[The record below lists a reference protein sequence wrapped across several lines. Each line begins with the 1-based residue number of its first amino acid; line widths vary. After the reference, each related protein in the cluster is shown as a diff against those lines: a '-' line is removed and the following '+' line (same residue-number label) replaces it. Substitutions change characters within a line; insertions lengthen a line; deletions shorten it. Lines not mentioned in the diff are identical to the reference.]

1 MAGAGAGAGSGAE
14 PPRERRAP
22 LGKERE
28 AAEAEEPR
36 QSQELLGAGSSGG
49 SREDG
54 VFREPEPGFAE
65 LERRLSDF
73 SLTSAVLQQVLRG
86 FKETLQRELGSDT
99 AVCRRIPQS
108 TWSPGPVVL
117 QGVCMSLRVSNPRWN
132 CLDSPS
138 AHQETHAV
146 WRPGFPQRAPGD
158 ARGPAAWTPPACTRR
173 RTRSGGLDSPSV
185 HRETHAVRRPG
196 LPQRAPGDARGPAAW
211 IPPACTGRRTRS
223 GGLDSPSVHRE
234 THAVWQHAGY
244 KHTHTAQPQL
254 CGRRPAVWAH
264 FFVTVRGVS

>member
-99 AVCRRIPQS
+99 GFQLHRALGWDLVEREG
-108 TWSPGPVVL
+108 PGPPAL
-117 QGVCMSLRVSNPRWN
+117 PLADNLAS
-132 CLDSPS
+132 
-138 AHQETHAV
+138 
-146 WRPGFPQRAPGD
+146 RPPG
-158 ARGPAAWTPPACTRR
+158 
-173 RTRSGGLDSPSV
+173 
-185 HRETHAVRRPG
+185 H
-196 LPQRAPGDARGPAAW
+196 
-211 IPPACTGRRTRS
+211 
-223 GGLDSPSVHRE
+223 
-234 THAVWQHAGY
+234 
-244 KHTHTAQPQL
+244 
-254 CGRRPAVWAH
+254 
-264 FFVTVRGVS
+264 